1 MTQKQVEEYF
11 RMMEEFR
18 SVTWGEHRVTCHF
31 DDRFSLEVKLGKSS
45 TNVLLRSGSKF
56 IKLPFDIFDAIC
68 NSQVSIA
75 FLKQSLEKSDRD
87 YRWMCCCCG
96 LRFSTEMECLHHE
109 DQIHVTNCVSGE

>member
-1 MTQKQVEEYF
+1 MTQKQVGEYF
-11 RMMEEFR
+11 RMMEDFR
-18 SVTWGEHRVTCHF
+18 SVTWDEHRVTCHF

-45 TNVLLRSGSKF
+45 IYVLLRSGSKF

-75 FLKQSLEKSDRD
+75 FLKQSLEKSDWD

-109 DQIHVTNCVSGE
+109 NQIHVTNCVSGE